1 MTGER
6 WREVKAITADA
17 LGVTEL
23 DRAGFIA
30 SRCGA
35 DQALCRE
42 VQSLVAAALKA
53 TDLFERPLISTAGL
67 HAVLTEAELAVGSFV
82 GRRVGAYQLVAEIG
96 RGGMG

>member
-53 TDLFERPLISTAGL
+53 TDLFE
-67 HAVLTEAELAVGSFV
+67 HASAHQKASSRNGADILY
-82 GRRVGAYQLVAEIG
+82 RRQPFEVTLFG
-96 RGGMG
+96 